1 MRRYVIPIA
10 LVLAA
15 TGTCAA
21 EMVEAPVPSRAPALV
36 SKLVGYAITLEKCKA
51 VKPGRNAQAPWLA
64 LRAAYGSAQERWEQ
78 DQARLKAL
86 VRTEINR
93 QRLTMPEPADGWC
106 EEARRAYGRR
116 GTVYPDAISII
127 DGSSSS
133 ASLGAEASFTA
144 DTLEI
149 YQH

>member
-1 MRRYVIPIA
+1 MLRTAIPLA

-15 TGTCAA
+15 TGARAA
-21 EMVEAPVPSRAPALV
+21 EMVEAPLPSRAPALV
-36 SKLVGYAITLEKCKA
+36 TQLVGYAITLEKCKA

-64 LRAAYGSAQERWEQ
+64 IRAAYGGAQERWEQ
-78 DQARLKAL
+78 DQSRLKAL

-93 QRLTMPEPADGWC
+93 RRLTMPEPADGWC
-106 EEARRAYGRR
+106 EEAKRAYGRR
-116 GTVYPDAISII
+116 GTVYPDAISMI
-127 DGSSSS
+127 DGSSSG
-133 ASLGAEASFTA
+133 ASSGAEAMFTA

>member
-1 MRRYVIPIA
+1 MRRYVIPIV

-15 TGTCAA
+15 TGTRAA
-21 EMVEAPVPSRAPALV
+21 ETAEAPLPNRAPALV
-36 SKLVGYAITLEKCKA
+36 SQLVGYAITLEKCKA

-64 LRAAYGSAQERWEQ
+64 LQAAYGGAHERWEQ

-116 GTVYPDAISII
+116 GTVYPDAISMI

-133 ASLGAEASFTA
+133 ASLGAEAMFTA

-149 YQH
+149 